1 MTGGEMGK
9 ASSSNVERGAE
20 ILLRLGEA
28 VQQELTLTELA
39 ALLGDTKPATHRA
52 LVGLSKRGFVQ
63 QAGRRGRYRLGPA
76 IYALAMTP
84 FSTRSVVE
92 RVRPALIEISSTTG
106 GGTYLL
112 ARGGLDAVCLDVE
125 EGKYIIPSTVGGIGG
140 RQPLGMGA
148 ASICI
153 LGMMD
158 KRTRGIILSTNESRI
173 ADTISLER
181 VHASVEFFEQNGYAI
196 NTPNVQQGAAIN
208 IAVAV
213 PPEKIRTLAAVAVI
227 LPDRSQVDQEG
238 VAKIIKNTIDSAV
251 T

>member
-1 MTGGEMGK
+1 MAK

-20 ILLRLGEA
+20 ILLKLGDA
-28 VQQELTLTELA
+28 VQQGLTLTELA
-39 ALLGDTKPATHRA
+39 ELLGETKPATHRA

-63 QAGRRGRYRLGPA
+63 QTGRRGRYYLGPT
-76 IYALAMTP
+76 IYTLAMTP
-84 FSTRSVVE
+84 FSTRAIVE
-92 RVRPALIEISSTTG
+92 KVRPALIEISNATG

-153 LGMMD
+153 LGMLD
-158 KRTRGIILSTNESRI
+158 KRARSVILSSNEARI

-181 VHASVEFFEQNGYAI
+181 VQASLEFFEQHGYAI
-196 NTPNVQQGAAIN
+196 NTPNVQQSSAIN

-213 PPEKIRTLAAVAVI
+213 PQEKIRTLAAVAVI
-227 LPDRSQVDQEG
+227 LPDRSQ
-238 VAKIIKNTIDSAV
+238 IDSEHIAKTIKTIV
-251 T
+251 HSFVE